1 MRSIVGIV
9 CHVVELRLP
18 LASEP
23 VRWLRTA
30 RWPNV
35 ATALSVAFMAGPMAT
50 ERVSAANA
58 GDNEIR
64 IGNTMP
70 YSGPASA
77 YGTIGKVISAYFDK
91 INAEGG
97 INGRKINFIS
107 YAVFCLQKKTMKFT
121 RRLFRNNQVLLSSPS
136 FGRRPTWRGQHIW

>member
-35 ATALSVAFMAGPMAT
+35 ATALSVAFMAGAMAT

-58 GDNEIR
+58 GDNENR

-107 YAVFCLQKKTMKFT
+107 YDDAY
-121 RRLFRNNQVLLSSPS
+121 N
-136 FGRRPTWRGQHIW
+136 RGADSEACRGGP